1 MCYMMHAA
9 PARQVSPEQ
18 RSPMSARRDAPAQG
32 RPSSHVGVR
41 ELRQNLS
48 IYLDQV
54 KQGASLT
61 VTEHGRVVA
70 LLTPLTQTLSPLERL
85 IAEGRATP
93 ATRSLRD
100 VRPRRLGC
108 PDDPASEAVI
118 SDMREDR
125 L

>member
-1 MCYMMHAA
+1 MCYMMYAA
-9 PARQVSPEQ
+9 QVRHESSE
-18 RSPMSARRDAPAQG
+18 RSSMSEPRRVRSQG
-32 RPSSHVGVR
+32 RPAAHVGVR

-48 IYLDQV
+48 VYLDQV
-54 KQGASLT
+54 KQGVSLT

-70 LLTPLTQTLSPLERL
+70 LLSPLTQTLSPVERL

-100 VRPRRLGC
+100 LRPRHVGS
-108 PDDPASEAVI
+108 PDERASEAVI
-118 SDMREDR
+118 SDMRDER

>member
-1 MCYMMHAA
+1 MSE
-9 PARQVSPEQ
+9 RRGG
-18 RSPMSARRDAPAQG
+18 RSQG
-32 RPSSHVGVR
+32 RPTAHVGVR

-48 IYLDQV
+48 VYLDQV

-70 LLTPLTQTLSPLERL
+70 LLSPLTQALSPIERL

-100 VRPRRLGC
+100 LRPRHVGPPGER
-108 PDDPASEAVI
+108 ASEAVI
-118 SDMREDR
+118 SDMREER

>member
-1 MCYMMHAA
+1 MCYMMYAAQARHA
-9 PARQVSPEQ
+9 SPE
-18 RSPMSARRDAPAQG
+18 RSSPSDGHGARAHG
-32 RPSSHVGVR
+32 RPATHVGVR

-70 LLTPLTQTLSPLERL
+70 LLSPLTQALSPVERL

-100 VRPRRLGC
+100 LRPRRVGQ
-108 PDDPASEAVI
+108 PDEGASEAVI
-118 SDMREDR
+118 SDMRDER

>member
-1 MCYMMHAA
+1 MMYVA
-9 PARQVSPEQ
+9 
-18 RSPMSARRDAPAQG
+18 SAL
-32 RPSSHVGVR
+32 PSSPGRSGTSDRRHAPGPSRQPDHVGVR

-48 IYLDQV
+48 VYLDKV
-54 KQGASLT
+54 KQGTSLT

-70 LLTPLTQTLSPLERL
+70 LLSPLTQVLSPVERL

-100 VRPRRLGC
+100 LRPRRAGQ
-108 PDDPASEAVI
+108 PDERASEAVI
-118 SDMREDR
+118 SDMRDER

>member
-1 MCYMMHAA
+1 MCYMMYAA
-9 PARQVSPEQ
+9 QIRQASSERSSLSERRGTRGQTRPPA
-18 RSPMSARRDAPAQG
+18 
-32 RPSSHVGVR
+32 HVGVR

-70 LLTPLTQTLSPLERL
+70 LLSPLTQALSPIERL

-100 VRPRRLGC
+100 LRPRHVGS
-108 PDDPASEAVI
+108 PDERASEAVI
-118 SDMREDR
+118 SDMRDER